1 MIFPSLHYDCMFR
14 GYVYDNVASIKI
26 DSMRSHKASI
36 MLSLSPLSVLFA
48 SLDEERERERKIRC
62 KRQRSFLSLSFITSL
77 LFSTRAY
84 YYFSFSLPYKQQ
96 HHQQQQLHFRKN
108 HSSSFSV
115 SSTRCYCFLLVCRYI
130 RIYLISNSSLD
141 RSNQT

>member
-26 DSMRSHKASI
+26 DSMCSHKASI
-36 MLSLSPLSVLFA
+36 MLSPLFFSHHLTKG
-48 SLDEERERERKIRC
+48 ERERE
-62 KRQRSFLSLSFITSL
+62 QRGKWDAKDSEVFSPSHLLLLYYSLLVLTITSRFLS
-77 LFSTRAY
+77 
-84 YYFSFSLPYKQQ
+84 PYKQQ
-96 HHQQQQLHFRKN
+96 HHQQQLHFRKN
-108 HSSSFSV
+108 HCSSFSI